1 MKEYKVQ
8 TNTDSNGKITAT
20 KPCPHHKG
28 YARYA
33 KIGGNYCTR
42 DCEFYAGYD
51 PMTNILKCA
60 KE

>member
-1 MKEYKVQ
+1 MKEYIVETKE
-8 TNTDSNGKITAT
+8 TDQGLKAT

-33 KIGGNYCTR
+33 KIGGKYCTR

-51 PMTNILKCA
+51 PMTNILRCSKL
-60 KE
+60 

>member
-1 MKEYKVQ
+1 MKEYIVTTKETLQ
-8 TNTDSNGKITAT
+8 GLKAT
-20 KPCPHHKG
+20 KPCPHKKG
-28 YARYA
+28 YAHFA

-51 PMTNILKCA
+51 PMNNILRCS